1 MTYPNPGIYP
11 DIDEVIP
18 HSPRRQFGFAS
29 SVSEATSDKII
40 KLESMENMSIDYIV
54 ELYKNGYMIEGN
66 TNNLSPNIVTAQGVS
81 VSTGAIFLI
90 GLGILAYI
98 VYKKGSFRI
107 K

>member
-11 DIDEVIP
+11 NIDDVIP

-29 SVSEATSDKII
+29 SVLETTSDKII

-54 ELYKNGYMIEGN
+54 GLYKNGYRVEEN
-66 TNNLSPNIVTAQGVS
+66 VSNLSYNIVTAQGIS
-81 VSTGAIFLI
+81 VSTGALFLI
-90 GLGILAYI
+90 GLGVVAYI
-98 VYKKGSFRI
+98 IYKKEYY

>member
-11 DIDEVIP
+11 NIDDVIP
-18 HSPRRQFGFAS
+18 SSPRRQFGFAS
-29 SVSEATSDKII
+29 SVLEATSDKII

-54 ELYKNGYMIEGN
+54 DLYKNGYRVEEN
-66 TNNLSPNIVTAQGVS
+66 VNNLSPNIVTAQGVS

-90 GLGILAYI
+90 GLGIFAYL
-98 VYKKGSFRI
+98 VYKKEYS